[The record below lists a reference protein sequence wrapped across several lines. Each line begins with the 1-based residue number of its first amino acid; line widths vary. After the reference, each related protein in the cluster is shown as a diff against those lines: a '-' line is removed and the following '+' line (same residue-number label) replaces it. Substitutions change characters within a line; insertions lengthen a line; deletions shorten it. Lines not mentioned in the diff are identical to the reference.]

1 MPASDAEPAK
11 EGRGCG
17 DARVVSEAKDELGRK
32 GSRELEEEAG
42 RTA

>member
-1 MPASDAEPAK
+1 MPASDAELAK
-11 EGRGCG
+11 EGRGGG
-17 DARVVSEAKDELGRK
+17 DARVVSEAKLVRK